1 MHSGITLA
9 PLVGRLAA
17 AEILDR
23 VEVDL
28 LAPFRPGRY
37 NAEQQS

>member
-1 MHSGITLA
+1 MTLA
-9 PLVGRLAA
+9 PLIGRLAA

-28 LAPFRPGRY
+28 LAPYRLGRF
-37 NAEQQS
+37 APATAARG